1 MYSRPFDKKF
11 LNRQYIDY
19 TPYKLLDWID
29 PNKLN
34 ESYLSYNDRAVDY
47 IIKNYNVDSFKNR
60 KGRFYMFPNSLIIL
74 ENKKYWDRWHLYEY
88 WNVLSTNPAAYNL
101 ILYKIDYEEG
111 YDRPYKDWKRKLNW
125 SSIPVNP
132 CMLPIL
138 ERRKYSNKY
147 DINEIGRNPNPL
159 CMKVIFDLPF
169 NDSLLNNVCLND
181 NYDVMPYI
189 YKHIDK
195 LTDSDWKNLSSNKYA
210 IKLLEKNID
219 KINWDSISLN
229 SKACH
234 IIEKNLDKI
243 NWRNL
248 SSNSGALYIL
258 GQNIEKIDWWYF
270 INENTNPD
278 TINLIE
284 NNIDKFDWKDIS
296 LHENLIP
303 LLEKNKD
310 KIDYECLSA
319 NRSIF
324 TIDYEALENRI
335 KDFKNELLEYTW
347 HPDRFK
353 DWCLTNE
360 EKENFNQSFIN
371 KY

>member
-1 MYSRPFDKKF
+1 DKKF

-101 ILYKIDYEEG
+101 ILYKIDLEEG

-159 CMKVIFDLPF
+159 CMKVIFELPF
-169 NDSLLNNVCLND
+169 NDNLLENVCLND
-181 NYDVMPYI
+181 NYDVMPYV

-195 LTDSDWKNLSSNKYA
+195 LTDCCWKNLSSNK
-210 IKLLEKNID
+210 
-219 KINWDSISLN
+219 
-229 SKACH
+229 
-234 IIEKNLDKI
+234 
-243 NWRNL
+243 
-248 SSNSGALYIL
+248 
-258 GQNIEKIDWWYF
+258 
-270 INENTNPD
+270 
-278 TINLIE
+278 
-284 NNIDKFDWKDIS
+284 
-296 LHENLIP
+296 
-303 LLEKNKD
+303 
-310 KIDYECLSA
+310 
-319 NRSIF
+319 
-324 TIDYEALENRI
+324 
-335 KDFKNELLEYTW
+335 
-347 HPDRFK
+347 
-353 DWCLTNE
+353 
-360 EKENFNQSFIN
+360 
-371 KY
+371 